1 VREQARLDAEERREE
16 RRLSLRMLAA
26 AEAAGHAAITAL
38 FRGRRIHRSPDRC
51 RTQASGQDILK
62 NPEVAVLNPECR
74 APSVKGVPRQLQKT
88 PSSRCTGSRTLRLG
102 RADPGCLD
110 PFTGPDGRGQWHAGG
125 TNRSVWSEGAAS
137 MIGRDGRDLLG
148 WVVGLPGLEPGTSS
162 LSDLPACRFGGR
174 SAGGPS

>member
-1 VREQARLDAEERREE
+1 MREQARLDAEERREE

-88 PSSRCTGSRTLRLG
+88 VIKMHGLQNT
-102 RADPGCLD
+102 PGEKRRE
-110 PFTGPDGRGQWHAGG
+110 GPQQRFVPPPQRVATSCPAPRIDTDLKPA
-125 TNRSVWSEGAAS
+125 
-137 MIGRDGRDLLG
+137 LLG
-148 WVVGLPGLEPGTSS
+148 QV
-162 LSDLPACRFGGR
+162 R
-174 SAGGPS
+174 